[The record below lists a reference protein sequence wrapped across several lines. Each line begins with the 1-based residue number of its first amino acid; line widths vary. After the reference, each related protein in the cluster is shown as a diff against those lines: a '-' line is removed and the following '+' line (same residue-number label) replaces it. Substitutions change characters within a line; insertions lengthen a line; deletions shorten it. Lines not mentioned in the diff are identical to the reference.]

1 MQTNN
6 VIHKSVNLWLS
17 CLGLIACR
25 FCFIATLRTSMK
37 KTFNLIHPKTKY
49 ARLVDAV
56 RSDIKRY
63 I

>member
-1 MQTNN
+1 
-6 VIHKSVNLWLS
+6 
-17 CLGLIACR
+17 
-25 FCFIATLRTSMK
+25 MK

-63 I
+63 IKRERKKALA